1 MNYFFIT
8 GSSRGIGKALSLKL
22 LEKDDNIVI
31 GLARSEAFQHERYR
45 HIRTDLSDLD
55 ILGGLVEDF
64 FKIEQKPEQLILINN
79 AGILGEVGPLGK
91 ISNESLIKVY
101 NINTIAPAI
110 LMNSFI
116 KKFNKTEAEKIIIN
130 VTSGAAQRSVNGW
143 SGYCSSKAA
152 LNMISE
158 VAATE
163 AGDNSGDFKIYALA
177 PGVVDTDMQGEIRI
191 VPKTDFKDVDRFI
204 DLYENEEL
212 SDPDKTASKI
222 LYLIKNNNRYLQ
234 VIQDVRNF

>member
-22 LEKDDNIVI
+22 LEDTNNFVI
-31 GLARSEAFQHERYR
+31 GLARSEAFQHERYK
-45 HIRTDLSDLD
+45 HITVDLSDHSQLQKVVEQFFD
-55 ILGGLVEDF
+55 I
-64 FKIEQKPEQLILINN
+64 KHKPERLVLINN

-91 ISNESLIKVY
+91 ISNESLTNVFKI
-101 NINTIAPAI
+101 NIIAPAI

-116 KKFNKTEAEKIIIN
+116 SRFSKSEAEKIIIN
-130 VTSGAAQRSVNGW
+130 ITSGAAQRAVDGW

-163 AGDNSGDFKIYALA
+163 ANIYSNNIKIYALA
-177 PGVVDTDMQGEIRI
+177 PGVVDTDMQGEIR
-191 VPKTDFKDVDRFI
+191 KASKQDFKDVDRFKNMFASG
-204 DLYENEEL
+204 DLSNPE
-212 SDPDKTASKI
+212 KTASQI
-222 LYLIKNNNRYLQ
+222 LFLINNHKKFAQ
-234 VIQDVRNF
+234 VIQDVRKF